1 MCPAGKHP
9 GGGRWG
15 QRGGVVITLFPFVQ
29 GNDDAVGAP
38 DGGTPLPSETRD
50 PPARRRSP
58 CGPNPARRQHR
69 PGQGAR
75 QSRRGSARRDESE
88 MSMVKSL
95 ERLEQ
100 RLAVMVAAQETSQAW
115 SSLGEEGPVC
125 FLFLFFQPSL
135 AECAGA
141 PCCRTPGVATKG
153 LRRGARRGWEG
164 SKGNGGENGGKCRSP
179 GVRRESL
186 SGERGQAQETGQGR
200 GEAGLLMSISAK
212 MGSLSY
218 STANPATLFFAG
230 LEGNV
235 RFWGQLK
242 AICVRD
248 SPEPSSGAG
257 AGGS

>member
-1 MCPAGKHP
+1 MPCWKAPW
-9 GGGRWG
+9 GGRWG
-15 QRGGVVITLFPFVQ
+15 QRGGIVITLFPFVQ

-58 CGPNPARRQHR
+58 CGPSPARRQHR

-153 LRRGARRGWEG
+153 LRRGWEG
-164 SKGNGGENGGKCRSP
+164 SKGNGGGKWREVPQPGRAEGEPERGEGPGTGNRAGEGRGWPFNEHICQNGLPFLLNCQPSDSFLRRIRGKCSVL
-179 GVRRESL
+179 GTVKGHL
-186 SGERGQAQETGQGR
+186 CA
-200 GEAGLLMSISAK
+200 
-212 MGSLSY
+212 
-218 STANPATLFFAG
+218 
-230 LEGNV
+230 
-235 RFWGQLK
+235 
-242 AICVRD
+242 
-248 SPEPSSGAG
+248 
-257 AGGS
+257 